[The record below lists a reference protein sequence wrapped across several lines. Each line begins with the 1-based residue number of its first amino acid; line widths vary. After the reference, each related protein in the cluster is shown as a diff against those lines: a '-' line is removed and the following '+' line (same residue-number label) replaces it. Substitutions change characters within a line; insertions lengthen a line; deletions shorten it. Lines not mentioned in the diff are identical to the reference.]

1 MESIG
6 TIYSYMPNPR
16 VMKIQAA
23 AALND
28 RTVDIEPDFSMGT
41 TNKSVQFLAD
51 FHLSQVPAFKGHNGL
66 ALSESDAI
74 AQYVAEEGHA
84 RDLLVGSTAQERATI
99 RQWIGFADHNLFV
112 PLQNLVLWR
121 YGMAPYD
128 EKLEATAFT
137 ALEKALS
144 VLEGRMKGR
153 QYVATDHLD
162 LADLSIAAAMYWG
175 FSQIVD
181 KKMREQYPLIVE
193 WYLRVI
199 KQEKVR
205 AAFGEAQFIEVR
217 REGPL

>member
-1 MESIG
+1 
-6 TIYSYMPNPR
+6 
-16 VMKIQAA
+16 
-23 AALND
+23 
-28 RTVDIEPDFSMGT
+28 MGT
-41 TNKSVQFLAD
+41 TNKSVQFLAY
-51 FHLSQVPAFKGHNGL
+51 FHLSQVPAFKARNGL

-74 AQYVAEEGHA
+74 SQYVAEEGHA
-84 RDLLVGSTAQERATI
+84 RDLLVGSTAEERATI
-99 RQWIGFADHNLFV
+99 RQWIGFADLFV

-128 EKLEATAFT
+128 DKLEATAFA
-137 ALEKALS
+137 ALENALS
-144 VLEGRMKGR
+144 VLEGRLKGR

-205 AAFGEAQFIEVR
+205 AAFGEEQFIEVR
-217 REGPL
+217 KEGTL